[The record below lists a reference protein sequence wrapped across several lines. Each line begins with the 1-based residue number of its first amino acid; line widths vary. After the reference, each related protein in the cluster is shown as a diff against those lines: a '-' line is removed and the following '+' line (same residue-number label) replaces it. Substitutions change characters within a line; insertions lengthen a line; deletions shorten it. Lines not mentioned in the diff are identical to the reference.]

1 MPVKAEENPLRQGD
15 TMNYGLALLC
25 PNLNPRNDRTALYE
39 KGRAITFGE
48 LADGVGNL
56 SANITR
62 TGAVRGS
69 RIALCHDN
77 TAAFVY
83 GYLAI
88 LGAEC
93 IPVLLSPNLPAEK
106 LSYILADCEAAGMIC
121 DPRVVNKMPS
131 YPRGMRF
138 LFSTEVSEPAT
149 PRGIAVYSFDEGI
162 TSNRIHVVNRAAKE
176 LRADVR
182 PQNSLSIAAIIYT
195 SGTTG
200 KPKGVMLSGANLELA
215 TATIIHHLGLTPA
228 DTCLVTMNFAHCA
241 GLLQLLAH
249 LRAGA
254 KLVTGETIALV
265 GQFLAAI
272 KKHRVS
278 ILPGVPSFFTLL
290 TKHPRQKVMP
300 YLSTIRAVE
309 SSSAMMNSSLILDI
323 AGLFPS
329 ATLYNTYGLTEA
341 PRTTYAVVSPSDATT
356 SLSVGHATSGV
367 AVKVVN
373 EHSRQCLPYEE
384 GEVVVDGDNVAL
396 GYWNNSEKTSAAF
409 GPLGFR
415 TGDIGYMDRNGLLYL
430 KGRRDDMIKI
440 GAEAVYPHEVEE
452 VIASHPDV
460 ADVLAYGVEDDIRG
474 SVIHV
479 QVVRKKGCIDEE
491 ALLDYCCGRLEKHK
505 LPTNISF
512 CGSITLEESGKP
524 KRIRAGV

>member
-1 MPVKAEENPLRQGD
+1 MSDR
-15 TMNYGLALLC
+15 LALLC
-25 PNLNPRNDRTALYE
+25 PNLDQHNDQVAIYE
-39 KGRAITFGE
+39 KNRAINFGE
-48 LADGVGNL
+48 LAGAVGNL
-56 SANITR
+56 SSDIVGA
-62 TGAVRGS
+62 GAVQGS
-69 RIALCHDN
+69 RIGLCYDN

-106 LSYILADCEAAGMIC
+106 LSYILHDCGAAGMIC
-121 DPRVVNKMPS
+121 DSRVLSRILSHPRSMT
-131 YPRGMRF
+131 F
-138 LFSTEVSEPAT
+138 LSSDAVCESASL
-149 PRGIAVYSFDEGI
+149 RGIAAYSFDEGI
-162 TSNRIHVVNRAAKE
+162 RSKRIHFDSHAAHE
-176 LRADVR
+176 RCAQAQ
-182 PQNSLSIAAIIYT
+182 PQNGRSICAIIYT

-200 KPKGVMLSGANLELA
+200 KPKGVMLSEANLELA
-215 TATIIHHLGLTPA
+215 TSTIIRHLGLTAA
-228 DTCLVTMNFAHCA
+228 DTCLVTMSFAHCA
-241 GLLQLLAH
+241 GLLHMIAH

-254 KLVTGETIALV
+254 KLVTGETFALT

-272 KKHRVS
+272 KRHRVTTF
-278 ILPGVPSFFTLL
+278 PAVPSFFALL
-290 TKHPRQKVMP
+290 SKHPKQKVRP

-309 SSSAMMNSSLILDI
+309 SSSAMINSSLIREI
-323 AGLFPS
+323 ADLFPS
-329 ATLYNTYGLTEA
+329 ATLFNTYGLTEA
-341 PRTTYAVVSPSDATT
+341 PRTTYLVVNPSDAST

-373 EHSRQCLPYEE
+373 ERSQRCLPCEE
-384 GEVVVDGDNVAL
+384 GEIVVEGGNVAL
-396 GYWNNSEKTSAAF
+396 GYWNNVEKTSAAF

-415 TGDIGYMDRNGLLYL
+415 TGDIGYMDRKGLLFL

-479 QVVRKKGCIDEE
+479 QVVCKDGLIDEE
-491 ALLDYCCGRLEKHK
+491 ALLDYCCGKLEKHK
-505 LPTNISF
+505 LPSNISF
-512 CGSITLEESGKP
+512 CSSIAVEESGKP
-524 KRIRAGV
+524 KRRKARS